1 MAAYTAIDDPTVYF
15 RIKLYSGNNNAQNIA
30 WDETDTSMEPAL
42 LWIKSRAGNTVFSHV
57 LGDDVRGGGIYS
69 HPDTTAVEVSNA
81 NVINTFNSNGFSVG
95 GATFVSEGSRTYVA
109 WGWKAGTTFSND
121 ASATSVGS
129 IDSSGQTSSDSGF
142 SIVSYTGTG
151 SAGTIAHNLGAV
163 PTVIIQKN
171 RDAVQPWWTYHS
183 AIGAGGQLRLNG
195 TDAEGTD
202 GGVIWNSTAPTST
215 VFSVGDNDGA
225 NGDDDDCIAYCFY
238 EKQGFSKFGRKYTGN
253 GNVDGAFV
261 YTGFTPAIVI
271 IKVTSATSSWEVYDT
286 KRNTFNPTAK
296 AIFPDGAGAEYD
308 YTDRI
313 DILSNGFKTRV
324 NETGVNTDGGSYVYM
339 AFAEAPLVNSEGVP
353 ANAR

>member
-215 VFSVGDNDGA
+215 VFSVGDNDGV
-225 NGDDDDCIAYCFY
+225 NGDDDNCIAYCFV
-238 EKQGFSKFGRKYTGN
+238 EKQGFSKFGSYVGN
-253 GNVDGAFV
+253 GDADGPFIYMGFKPAMVIYKRTDSTANWSIFDNKRDPFNEIDAQLNPNIADAEGTSLRGDFV
-261 YTGFTPAIVI
+261 
-271 IKVTSATSSWEVYDT
+271 
-286 KRNTFNPTAK
+286 
-296 AIFPDGAGAEYD
+296 
-308 YTDRI
+308 
-313 DILSNGFKTRV
+313 SNGWKIRATAGST
-324 NETGVNTDGGSYVYM
+324 NADGGTYIYM
-339 AFAEAPLVNSEGVP
+339 AFAEAPFVNSNGVP
-353 ANAR
+353 CNAR